1 MTAHLISK
9 MDRNAREIFVVLVA
23 LCESRP
29 FLTYAIPGVQDWK
42 RIKNVPV
49 TAYSCIQRL
58 RCGGTTIIRCS
69 NQNQLLVGKP
79 AHWRSRRA
87 PQKQSDPPPKV
98 QESGLR
104 NTKLEIVFMRK
115 VYSVNQ

>member
-29 FLTYAIPGVQDWK
+29 FLTYAIPAVQDWK
-42 RIKNVPV
+42 RIKKCSSN
-49 TAYSCIQRL
+49 CIQL
-58 RCGGTTIIRCS
+58 YPETRCS

-104 NTKLEIVFMRK
+104 NTKLKIVFMRK